1 MITDCGRTD
10 VIWELFIHIAHF
22 LLENQIYRNVSILKK
37 VDVAVFG
44 YINLITIYKP
54 RWWNCKLNHI
64 CKLHL
69 KGSLFRVLLNP
80 PTHRSTDHRPLTH
93 RPTDS
98 PTTDPPTHRPN
109 NRIYKTWQQKDFHF
123 TEHSHSLEN
132 YFGLSSTW
140 WIIFFHI
147 TLNFSKRKRSCPK
160 SKCGGIN
167 KA

>member
-22 LLENQIYRNVSILKK
+22 LVENQIYRNVSILKK

-69 KGSLFRVLLNP
+69 KGSFFRVLLNP

-167 KA
+167 KV

>member
-22 LLENQIYRNVSILKK
+22 LVENQIYRNVSILKK